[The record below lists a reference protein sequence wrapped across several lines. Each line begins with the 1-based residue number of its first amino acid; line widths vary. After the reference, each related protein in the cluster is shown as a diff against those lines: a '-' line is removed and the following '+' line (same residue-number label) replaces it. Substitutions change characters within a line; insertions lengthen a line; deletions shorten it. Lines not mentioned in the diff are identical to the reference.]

1 MLGVFLLVM
10 LFIGTAFASVESF
23 RTWGIKGDLG
33 ALALL
38 IGLTI
43 AIMILNIPYGAG
55 ISLMVAVGVFRKAQT
70 SRMLMIAN
78 EQTETEQLLNILE

>member
-23 RTWGIKGDLG
+23 RTWGIKGGLG

-43 AIMILNIPYGAG
+43 LIISLKIPLGAG
-55 ISLMVAVGVFRKAQT
+55 ISLLVAVGIFRKAQT
-70 SRMLMIAN
+70 SRMLMLAN
-78 EQTETEQLLNILE
+78 EQTDTEQVLNILE